1 MRGGSRAAERICLVF
16 GTLPFLTKESA
27 SSPSFQS
34 SQELS
39 SSSSTVLGF
48 LGLILTWAADLSL
61 LSRLSVASI
70 SSHSVFQ
77 ADRVALAAAAADWSS
92 SVDSR
97 EGFLSRAR
105 RVAVWRLRSG
115 KGVRWGGDAVVGSQV
130 VASAVLGENLHGG
143 EQASEGLEVDAP
155 AVFREGVGGGENVV
169 ESGWEKVVA
178 RLPAETSIPSVDE
191 ADVILLVTK
200 LALLAPLF
208 SPDIV
213 ALVERLCTGFL
224 AIVYCRRVQV
234 SRLEP

>member
-1 MRGGSRAAERICLVF
+1 M
-16 GTLPFLTKESA
+16 
-27 SSPSFQS
+27 
-34 SQELS
+34 
-39 SSSSTVLGF
+39 
-48 LGLILTWAADLSL
+48 
-61 LSRLSVASI
+61 
-70 SSHSVFQ
+70 
-77 ADRVALAAAAADWSS
+77 
-92 SVDSR
+92 DSR

-169 ESGWEKVVA
+169 ESGWEEVVA

-191 ADVILLVTK
+191 ADVVLLVTK

-224 AIVYCRRVQV
+224 AIAYCRRVQV